1 MANTDEAVKQ
11 LLARRP
17 FAVLGYSAEDAVW
30 CPACLRSAAGLSP
43 GRPDTC
49 GQPIVPLYAR
59 DSAVREEICENCER
73 SLYDL
78 LAAPRRHDRAEAGD
92 RPAPRPREALLAR
105 VRTRAAHRGQ
115 DGAQEHWMALGPASA
130 GVVDGRGGAAGPG
143 PGRAADTGEPPV
155 RRGEDPYRPSAAL
168 NVGYGAA
175 RARPASRHGGMPVWL
190 DQAAG
195 RPPDRVVAIP
205 PGGLPR
211 YAKTGI
217 FNEPQ
222 APKSLLGRHDAR

>member
-59 DSAVREEICENCER
+59 DSAVREKICENCER

-78 LAAPRRHDRAEAGD
+78 LAARDGTTEPKPVTAQLRVHGKRSSLEFARVPPIEVRTALKSTGWRWDPRLRVWWTGEEVPRVPAQVVPPTPESHRCAVAKTPTVRPRR
-92 RPAPRPREALLAR
+92 
-105 VRTRAAHRGQ
+105 
-115 DGAQEHWMALGPASA
+115 
-130 GVVDGRGGAAGPG
+130 
-143 PGRAADTGEPPV
+143 
-155 RRGEDPYRPSAAL
+155 
-168 NVGYGAA
+168 
-175 RARPASRHGGMPVWL
+175 
-190 DQAAG
+190 
-195 RPPDRVVAIP
+195 
-205 PGGLPR
+205 
-211 YAKTGI
+211 
-217 FNEPQ
+217 
-222 APKSLLGRHDAR
+222 